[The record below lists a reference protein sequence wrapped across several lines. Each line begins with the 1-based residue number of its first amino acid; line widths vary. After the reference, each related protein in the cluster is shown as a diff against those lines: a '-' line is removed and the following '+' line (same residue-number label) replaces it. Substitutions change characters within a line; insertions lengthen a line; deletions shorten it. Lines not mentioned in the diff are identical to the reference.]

1 MPVKSRPDTTDVPCT
16 RCGKRWYVLISEIKP
31 NHSVTWC
38 KGCMPTMRSNV
49 LWTKWTSGVAPT
61 PAVIADEALDTRLTR
76 AEEDARAARLQA
88 EIDAIAQMGPTTTE
102 EEKRETMAR
111 KKKDESSNGNGQTTL
126 TPEGPETERV
136 EKDRRVQQVGVRLN
150 TAQLPERMLEMS
162 KLIREGARVREE
174 KREANAKYREQL
186 AGFNDRLGKLAEENE
201 SGLETVDVEVVEYLI
216 TRTNT
221 IEVRREDTGELVSS
235 RAATAADMQP
245 NLPFPSVGD
254 IEASEGHDLPDVPD
268 FDEDE
273 TEGAPAH

>member
-16 RCGKRWYVLISEIKP
+16 RCGKRWYVLVSEIKP

-38 KGCMPTMRSNV
+38 KGCMPTMRTNV
-49 LWTKWTSGVAPT
+49 LWTKWTTGGPPTAAAVA
-61 PAVIADEALDTRLTR
+61 ESALDTRLTK
-76 AEEDARAARLQA
+76 AEEDARAARFQA
-88 EIDAIAQMGPTTTE
+88 QVDAIAQMAPPITSV
-102 EEKRETMAR
+102 EKREQTMAR
-111 KKKDESSNGNGQTTL
+111 KKKGEAETNGHTQTAL
-126 TPEGPETERV
+126 PGAEPERV

-150 TAQLPERMLEMS
+150 TSRLPERMLEMS

-201 SGLETVDVEVVEYLI
+201 SGLETVDVEVVEWLI